1 MRQTAALSDLALEST
16 WVNSGGA
23 IVSGPTLAQQT
34 LSFVIS
40 GIPAGSTIQ
49 SAAFSAS
56 FGSPYTGAD
65 TLSANNIPVG
75 YGLQT
80 IPLTPTADGNGNYT
94 VILRFRAFGLA
105 DLPDGEHSG
114 AVLVSAPTV
123 AVEYEPDEEEE
134 EEEEAREELDRDT
147 AEQTVVFFKRAETF
161 TDNGVCVLTPFS
173 SLVHE
178 VAGGEYSLSMEH
190 PMDAAGKWALLT
202 EEALIRSPVPEK
214 WTPRIVMPPTQL
226 WKVTASTTPLYSVLP
241 TWTKAQISI
250 VDQIINLPEQWLW
263 KSYEDYFRGD
273 YVVFEEAIYVA
284 LDDNTGV
291 QPGTRPVWEFV
302 ADIPDSAGSGSE
314 TPEYIYD
321 PGVIAEQLSQDE
333 TISFVAD
340 YNGSYIRAR
349 SLRGT
354 VGYVRRADCAETGSA
369 GGETVIAPRHITTQ
383 VFRVKSVTV
392 NDDTRTVSVYA
403 EQISYDLSANCLYD
417 CQLQDAAPATA
428 IGILQGALVNP
439 DARLI
444 ATPMVSP
451 AITADWSWQS
461 PLAALLDPD
470 TGLVPQ
476 LRAQLVRDNGDLFI
490 LPNDAPAA
498 GTPLTYGVNLQGVS
512 WDRDREG
519 LVTRVIP
526 RGEKEDGS
534 VLLLPEVFVDS
545 PLIEDYALIYTEPM
559 DCQCRVGET
568 IKNADGTEKTLTQA
582 DCYQIMREKAQARFT
597 KDEADAI
604 SVRVRVNPLLLGD
617 TEEYKQ
623 YKGLSSLHLYDA
635 VPISVPHAFMDT
647 TAQISE
653 YTWDAAPGRRR
664 YTSIILGKVFS
675 FGGRTVAGYNVSAGA
690 ITYDKLAPGAIK
702 KIRNL

>member
-1 MRQTAALSDLALEST
+1 MRQTAVLSDLALEST
-16 WVNSGGA
+16 WENSGGA
-23 IVSGPTLAQQT
+23 IVSGPTTAQQT
-34 LSFVIS
+34 LSFSIS
-40 GIPAGSTIQ
+40 GIPAGSAIQ

-56 FGSPYTGAD
+56 FGSPYSGTD

-147 AEQTVVFFKRAETF
+147 AEQTVVFFKRATQYA
-161 TDNGVCVLTPFS
+161 DNGVCVLTPFS

-241 TWTKAQISI
+241 TWTKAETP
-250 VDQIINLPEQWLW
+250 VDQIIQNPAGWEWQTGTN
-263 KSYEDYFRGD
+263 YAAGD
-273 YVVFEEAIYVA
+273 YVTFQGKIWSSKR
-284 LDDNTGV
+284 DDNAGHY
-291 QPGTRPVWEFV
+291 PGYNDYWNFV
-302 ADIPDSAGSGSE
+302 LDYSGGGGTPE
-314 TPEYIYD
+314 PEYIYD
-321 PGVIAEQLSQDE
+321 PGVIAETLAQDE

-498 GTPLTYGVNLQGVS
+498 GTPLVYGVNLQGVS

-702 KIRNL
+702 RIRSL